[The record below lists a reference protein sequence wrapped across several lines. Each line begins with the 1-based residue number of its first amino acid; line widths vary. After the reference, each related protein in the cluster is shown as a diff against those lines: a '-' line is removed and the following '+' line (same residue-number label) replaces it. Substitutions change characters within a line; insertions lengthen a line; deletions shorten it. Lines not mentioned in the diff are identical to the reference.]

1 MKKIGLVPKL
11 LLGIASGV
19 VIGSFFPTG
28 ITRLL
33 YTFTHIFGE
42 FLSYIVPFI
51 ILAFII
57 PGIAELGNKAGKL
70 LGSTVLFAYGSSI
83 TAGTLAYLIASRVVP
98 GIVASASVANPE
110 EGGLEPFL
118 NLEIPPMLGIMTALV
133 TAFILGLGI
142 NYLKHKKGKEV
153 LYNFINEFREVV
165 VLVIDKVIIKLLP
178 IHIAGVFANMAASG
192 TAFETLQVFGKVFAL
207 AISMHIGYLLLMYT
221 VAGSVAGKNPLK
233 CLKNMIPAYTT
244 AVGTMSSAATIPV
257 TLEGVKSN
265 KVTEKIADFVV
276 PLGATIHM
284 AGSTITLV
292 TCAIAVIIIQGGTP
306 QFGSFFHFIAM
317 LGVTIIASPGVPGG
331 SVMAALG
338 LLTSILGFG
347 ESATGLMI
355 GLYLAQDSFGTAC
368 NVTGDGAISMLVD
381 ALANKFPSQNEEDTA
396 SISAKTEANG

>member
-19 VIGSFFPTG
+19 VIGSLFPTNVS
-28 ITRLL
+28 RLL

-57 PGIAELGNKAGKL
+57 PGIADLGNKAGKL

-98 GIVASASVANPE
+98 EIVASASVANPE

-118 NLEIPPMLGIMTALV
+118 TLKIPPMLGIMTALV

-142 NYLKHKKGKEV
+142 NYLKHNKGQE
-153 LYNFINEFREVV
+153 LFYNFINEFREIV

-207 AISMHIGYLLLMYT
+207 AISMHIGYLILMYT
-221 VAGSVAGKNPLK
+221 VAGTVSGRNPFK
-233 CLKNMIPAYTT
+233 ALKNMIPAYTT
-244 AVGTMSSAATIPV
+244 AIGTMSSAATIPV
-257 TLEGVKSN
+257 TLESVKSN

-292 TCAIAVIIIQGGTP
+292 TCAIAVVIIQGGTP
-306 QFGSFFHFIAM
+306 QSGEFFHFILM

-347 ESATGLMI
+347 EAASGLMI

-381 ALANKFPSQNEEDTA
+381 AVANKFSSSQENNT
-396 SISAKTEANG
+396 SISTEAEANG